1 MCPGRGF
8 QQHGYAPFVP
18 HVTMWSDKVVP
29 YGYANGGM
37 VEEEHINIPDGVLPK
52 DDPDKVYARLQAGE
66 MIIPKKHVSVVSR
79 FLRKSGIKLPGM

>member
-8 QQHGYAPFVP
+8 QQHGYAPNIP

-37 VEEEHINIPDGVLPK
+37 VRESHENIPTEALEHG
-52 DDPDKVYARLQAGE
+52 DPDKVFARLQAGE

-79 FLRKSGIKLPGM
+79 FLRKKGIILPGM